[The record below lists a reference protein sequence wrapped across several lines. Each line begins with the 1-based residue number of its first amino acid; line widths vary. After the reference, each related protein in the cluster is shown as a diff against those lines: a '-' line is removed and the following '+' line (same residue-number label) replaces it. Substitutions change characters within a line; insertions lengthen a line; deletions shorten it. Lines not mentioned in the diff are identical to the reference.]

1 MTRADISMLF
11 ILLIGA
17 CPVLGQVSHVPDP
30 AHAGKL
36 EIKAVLLNDNPF
48 SSRAEGDSQP
58 LVVQPGETLTL
69 ELKGIPAP
77 RFHAYPIHSRTAIQ
91 DPVGLSTVKT
101 GGGPLKIVWP
111 ILESRPQAVDE
122 AALGGKI
129 LEFSEP
135 FTWTI
140 EFLVPPE
147 TKPGKV
153 DQEIFSKIQVC
164 DDRGCTWGTH
174 RFSLRVEVA
183 GAPVVPSPAVLS
195 SANMPLPPEPLIVG
209 GPAAISENAK
219 GSESKGAVT
228 VIPTLPDPGEVEI
241 LGVYPEAT
249 IQDPSAFVAFLEK
262 PSPAIKAG
270 QEGLL
275 AFVLQGVFWG
285 AVSLVTPCVFPMI
298 PVTVSIFLKQKSQSW
313 IAPILH
319 ALVYCSTIVVVM
331 TLAALAFLSVFVW
344 LSINAVFNMILG
356 CVFIVFSLS
365 LFGMY
370 DIELPGFMT
379 RFTSS
384 REQQGGFVGTF
395 FMALTFSML
404 SFACVAPFLGGFGGT
419 SSGDGVGLLHKTLGG
434 VAFSATFASPF
445 FILALF
451 PRLMGALPRS
461 GGWMTSVK
469 ITMGFVE
476 LAAAVKFFRLAE
488 IRNGEALFF
497 TYDASLALT
506 IVVLLGA
513 SGYLFQLFSLPSD
526 DPNER
531 QIPVLRMLLGIAVL
545 SMALY
550 LTPGLWKYENGSRVR
565 PQGIVFAWIDAFL
578 LPDSGGHGEL
588 PFGGNLVEALRN
600 SKSDGRPVFIDFT
613 GVTCVNCKLNEK
625 NVFPRSEVRR
635 QLERFHL
642 VQLYTDRVIDSLV
655 PAGTTTEEKLRLAE
669 ANGAFRDRVFG
680 VNQLPLYAVV
690 RPK

>member
-1 MTRADISMLF
+1 MNQAAPLVLP
-11 ILLIGA
+11 ILLLVT
-17 CPVLGQVSHVPDP
+17 CPVLGQVSHVPDS

-36 EIKAVLLNDNPF
+36 DIRAALLSDNPF
-48 SSRAEGDSQP
+48 SSQSNDSAQP
-58 LVVQPGETLTL
+58 VNVQPGETVSL
-69 ELKGIPAP
+69 ELKGAPAP

-91 DPVGLSTVKT
+91 DPVGLTTVKA
-101 GGGPLKIVWP
+101 GAGPLKILWP
-111 ILESRPQAVDE
+111 VQESRPQEVDE
-122 AALGGKI
+122 PALGGKI
-129 LEFSEP
+129 LELAEP

-140 EFLVPPE
+140 QLFVPPE
-147 TKPGKV
+147 TKPGKA
-153 DQEIFSKIQVC
+153 DQEILVRIQVC

-174 RFSLRVEVA
+174 RFSVHVE
-183 GAPVVPSPAVLS
+183 
-195 SANMPLPPEPLIVG
+195 VG
-209 GPAAISENAK
+209 GPPIPISPEILASANLPTAPEPSVVGGPVPVAGHMK
-219 GSESKGAVT
+219 ASESKGSVLLM
-228 VIPTLPDPGEVEI
+228 PTLPEPGEVEI

-249 IQDPSAFVAFLEK
+249 IQNPAAFVAFLEK
-262 PSPAIKAG
+262 PSLATKAG
-270 QEGLL
+270 QDGLL

-298 PVTVSIFLKQKSQSW
+298 PVTVSIFLKQKNQSW
-313 IAPILH
+313 ITPILH

-344 LSINAVFNMILG
+344 LSINAVFNLILG
-356 CVFIVFSLS
+356 SVFIAFALS

-370 DIELPGFMT
+370 DIELPAFMT

-419 SSGDGVGLLHKTLGG
+419 TSGDGVGLLHKVLGG

-488 IRNGEALFF
+488 IRNGEAMFF

-506 IVVLLGA
+506 IVIFLAAG
-513 SGYLFQLFSLPSD
+513 GYLLQLFRLPSD
-526 DPNER
+526 DPDET
-531 QIPVLRMLLGIAVL
+531 QVPVLRLLLGMGVL
-545 SMALY
+545 SMSLY
-550 LTPGLWKYENGSRVR
+550 LAPGLWKHKDGTRVR

-578 LPDSGGHGEL
+578 LPDSGEQEEL
-588 PFGGNLVEALRN
+588 PFGGNLAEAFLR
-600 SKSDGRPVFIDFT
+600 SRTDGRPVFVDFT

-625 NVFPRSEVRR
+625 NVFPKSEVRR

-642 VQLYTDRVIDSLV
+642 VQLYTDRVIDALV
-655 PAGTTTEEKLRLAE
+655 PAGTSTEEKLRLAE
-669 ANGAFRDRVFG
+669 ANGSFRDRVFG
-680 VNQLPLYAVV
+680 VNQLPLYAVI

>member
-1 MTRADISMLF
+1 MIRTGASIFF
-11 ILLIGA
+11 ILLITAGS
-17 CPVLGQVSHVPDP
+17 VFGQVSHLPDP
-30 AHAGKL
+30 AHSGKL
-36 EIKAVLLNDNPF
+36 EISPVILSVNPF
-48 SSRAEGDSQP
+48 SSKVDEPSQS
-58 LVVQPGETLTL
+58 VIVQPGETISL
-69 ELKGIPAP
+69 ELSGIPAP
-77 RFHAYPIHSRTAIQ
+77 GFHAYPIHSRTAIQ
-91 DPVGLSTVKT
+91 DPVGLSTIKA
-101 GGGPLKIVWP
+101 GYGPLKIVWP
-111 ILESRPQAVDE
+111 VRESKPQMVDE

-135 FTWTI
+135 FKWVI

-147 TKPGKV
+147 TKPGKI
-153 DQEIFSKIQVC
+153 DQEVIAKIQVC

-174 RFSLRVEVA
+174 RFSLKLQVTGPPVA
-183 GAPVVPSPAVLS
+183 SSSEILN
-195 SANMPLPPEPLIVG
+195 SANMLKPPEPLVVG
-209 GPAAISENAK
+209 GP
-219 GSESKGAVT
+219 VT
-228 VIPTLPDPGEVEI
+228 VIEKAKGAETKGPVVVMPALPDPAEVEI

-249 IQDPSAFVAFLEK
+249 IQDPNAFVAFLEK
-262 PSPAIKAG
+262 PSPAQKAG
-270 QEGLL
+270 QEGLM

-285 AVSLVTPCVFPMI
+285 AVSLITPCVFPMI
-298 PVTVSIFLKQKSQSW
+298 PVTVSIFLKQKNQSW

-319 ALVYCSTIVVVM
+319 ALVYCATIVVVM
-331 TLAALAFLSVFVW
+331 TLAALAFLSLFVW
-344 LSINAVFNMILG
+344 LSINSVFNMMLG
-356 CVFIVFSLS
+356 FVFIGFALS

-419 SSGDGVGLLHKTLGG
+419 TSGDGVGLLHKVLGG
-434 VAFSATFASPF
+434 LAFSATFASPF

-451 PRLMGALPRS
+451 PRLMGTLPRS

-506 IVVLLGA
+506 IVLLLGA
-513 SGYLFQLFSLPSD
+513 AGYLFQIFYLPSD
-526 DPNER
+526 DPSER
-531 QIPVLRMLLGIAVL
+531 QVPVLRMLLGLGVF

-550 LTPGLWKYENGSRVR
+550 LAPGLWKHGDGSRAR
-565 PQGIVFAWIDAFL
+565 PQGIVFAWVDAFL
-578 LPDSGGHGEL
+578 LPDSGTHEEL
-588 PFGGNLVEALRN
+588 PFGGDLVEALRK

-642 VQLYTDRVIDSLV
+642 VQLYTDRVVDNLV
-655 PAGTTTEEKLRLAE
+655 PAGTTTEQKLRLAE
-669 ANGAFRDRVFG
+669 SNAEFRDRVFG

-690 RPK
+690 RPR